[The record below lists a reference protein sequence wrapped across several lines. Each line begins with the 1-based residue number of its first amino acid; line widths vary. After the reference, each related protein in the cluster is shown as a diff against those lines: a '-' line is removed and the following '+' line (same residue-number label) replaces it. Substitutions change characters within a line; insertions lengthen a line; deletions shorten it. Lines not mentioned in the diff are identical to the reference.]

1 MLCSFS
7 SHFHSEIIPWPF
19 LTLILLKGTSGCFV
33 ERTSILCHVFWAR
46 VPQKQCFIL
55 SVWYL
60 NMDIDDLVRIGE
72 IHVAILVKWCP
83 LVLHHVMVTIMVN
96 YGNNYY

>member
-1 MLCSFS
+1 
-7 SHFHSEIIPWPF
+7 
-19 LTLILLKGTSGCFV
+19 
-33 ERTSILCHVFWAR
+33 
-46 VPQKQCFIL
+46 
-55 SVWYL
+55 
-60 NMDIDDLVRIGE
+60 MDIDDLVRIGE